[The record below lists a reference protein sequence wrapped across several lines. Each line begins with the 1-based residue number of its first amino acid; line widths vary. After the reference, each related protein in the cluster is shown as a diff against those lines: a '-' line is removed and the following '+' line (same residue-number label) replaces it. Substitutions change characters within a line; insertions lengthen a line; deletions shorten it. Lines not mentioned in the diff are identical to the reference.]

1 MASFQKF
8 TDIETWQ
15 DARKLTREVYR
26 VTKREPFSRD
36 FELRGQIRNASISVM
51 SNIAE
56 GFDRNGNA
64 EFIQFLSIAKGS
76 VAEVLSQLYAALD
89 QGYVTDKEFEEL
101 STLAT
106 STGRKIGALMTYLK
120 RSGLKGTKFR

>member
-8 TDIETWQ
+8 TDIEAWQ
-15 DARKLTREVYR
+15 GARKLTKEVYR

-56 GFDRNGNA
+56 GFDRSGNA
-64 EFIQFLSIAKGS
+64 EFVQFLSIAKGS
-76 VAEVLSQLYAALD
+76 IAEVLSQLYAALD
-89 QGYVTDKEFEEL
+89 QGYVTEKEFDEL

-106 STGRKIGALMTYLK
+106 STGRKIGALMSYLK

>member
-8 TDIETWQ
+8 TDIEVWQ
-15 DARKLTREVYR
+15 KARELTQEVYR
-26 VTKREPFSRD
+26 ITKRAPFSRD
-36 FELRGQIRNASISVM
+36 FELRGQIRSASISVM

-76 VAEVLSQLYAALD
+76 IAEVLSQLYAALD
-89 QGYVTDKEFEEL
+89 QGYITQNEFENIG
-101 STLAT
+101 TLAT

>member
-8 TDIETWQ
+8 TDIEAWR
-15 DARKLTREVYR
+15 DARKLTEEVYR
-26 VTKREPFSRD
+26 ATKRRPFSRD
-36 FELRGQIRNASISVM
+36 FELRGQIRSASISVM

-76 VAEVLSQLYAALD
+76 IAEVAS
-89 QGYVTDKEFEEL
+89 
-101 STLAT
+101 
-106 STGRKIGALMTYLK
+106 GRKIGALMTYLK
-120 RSGLKGTKFR
+120 RSSLKGSKFR

>member
-8 TDIETWQ
+8 TDIEAWQ
-15 DARKLTREVYR
+15 DARKLTKEVYR
-26 VTKREPFSRD
+26 VTRREPFSRD

-64 EFIQFLSIAKGS
+64 EFIQFLSVAKGS
-76 VAEVLSQLYAALD
+76 AAEVVSQLYAALD
-89 QGYVTDKEFEEL
+89 QAYVTEKEFEEL
-101 STLAT
+101 SKLAT
-106 STGRKIGALMTYLK
+106 LTGRKIGALMTYLK